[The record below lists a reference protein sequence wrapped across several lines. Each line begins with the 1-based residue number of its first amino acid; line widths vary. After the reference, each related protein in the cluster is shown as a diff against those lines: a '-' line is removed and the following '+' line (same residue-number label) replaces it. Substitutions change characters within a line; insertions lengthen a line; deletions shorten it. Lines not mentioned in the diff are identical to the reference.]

1 MRVPAL
7 TPASSVNVWAV
18 RALAGGPGTYPGG
31 RSGPVVALSP
41 GWREPW
47 GSECADHR
55 PGRPATQNEAHLS
68 SSWVISARQGGHSP
82 PRVSMA
88 IAGERG
94 HRDQRFWW

>member
-1 MRVPAL
+1 M
-7 TPASSVNVWAV
+7 AS
-18 RALAGGPGTYPGG
+18 G
-31 RSGPVVALSP
+31 RSMCPQAL
-41 GWREPW
+41 GDVLEQQD
-47 GSECADHR
+47 CADHR

-94 HRDQRFWW
+94 HRDQRFW